1 MDSEL
6 KYQTQTQ
13 TQTQNDSKYLD
24 FFAKNTVA
32 PNMNFN
38 EILNKICFME
48 GNNMILDYK
57 IMKPIIMQ
65 NNTYDVV
72 FEHLI
77 NVTKEILLHNE
88 VMVLHVCLKGLT
100 ITDMDKHRN
109 FVLRIIKT
117 FSEQFPNKLN
127 VCNLYKTPAIFSQIF
142 ALISMF
148 IDKVTINKIRIVKSP
163 QK

>member
-1 MDSEL
+1 MDTEL

-13 TQTQNDSKYLD
+13 NDNKYLD
-24 FFAKNTVA
+24 FFAQNTFTISSH
-32 PNMNFN
+32 FN
-38 EILNKICFME
+38 ELLNKMCFIE

-65 NNTYDVV
+65 HNTYDVV

-88 VMVLHVCLKGLT
+88 FMVLHICLKGLT
-100 ITDMDKHRN
+100 ITDMDKHRG

-127 VCNLYKTPAIFSQIF
+127 VCNLYKTPAIFAQIF
-142 ALISMF
+142 GLISMF

-163 QK
+163 PK

>member
-1 MDSEL
+1 MDTEL

-13 TQTQNDSKYLD
+13 NDNKYLD
-24 FFAKNTVA
+24 FFAQNTFSVSSH
-32 PNMNFN
+32 FI
-38 EILNKICFME
+38 ELLNKMCFME
-48 GNNMILDYK
+48 GNNIILDYK
-57 IMKPIIMQ
+57 VMKPIIMQ
-65 NNTYDVV
+65 HNTYDVV

-88 VMVLHVCLKGLT
+88 LMNMHVCLKGLT
-100 ITDMDKHRN
+100 VTDMDKHRS

-117 FSEQFPNKLN
+117 FSEQFPNKLS

-142 ALISMF
+142 GLISMF

-163 QK
+163 PK

>member
-1 MDSEL
+1 MDTEL

-13 TQTQNDSKYLD
+13 NDNKYID
-24 FFAKNTVA
+24 FFAKNAIST
-32 PNMNFN
+32 NMNFN
-38 EILNKICFME
+38 EILNKMCFIQ
-48 GNNMILDYK
+48 GNNNMILDYK
-57 IMKPIIMQ
+57 IMKPVLQ
-65 NNTYDVV
+65 GSTYDIV

-88 VMVLHVCLKGLT
+88 FMVLHICLKGLSV
-100 ITDMDKHRN
+100 TDMDKHRN

-127 VCNLYKTPAIFSQIF
+127 VCNLYKTPAIFAQIF

-163 QK
+163 PK

>member
-1 MDSEL
+1 MDNEL
-6 KYQTQTQ
+6 KYQI
-13 TQTQNDSKYLD
+13 QNDNKYIDL
-24 FFAKNTVA
+24 FAQNTIT

-48 GNNMILDYK
+48 GDKVFIDYK
-57 IMKPIIMQ
+57 IMKQ
-65 NNTYDVV
+65 VLHVNTYDIV

-88 VMVLHVCLKGLT
+88 FINIHVFLKGLT

-109 FVLRIIKT
+109 FAIRIIKT

-142 ALISMF
+142 ALVSMF
-148 IDKVTINKIRIVKSP
+148 IDKVTTHKIRVVKSSP
-163 QK
+163 K

>member
-1 MDSEL
+1 MDNEL
-6 KYQTQTQ
+6 KYQI
-13 TQTQNDSKYLD
+13 QNDNKYIDL
-24 FFAKNTVA
+24 FAQNTIT

-48 GNNMILDYK
+48 GDKVFIDYK
-57 IMKPIIMQ
+57 IMKQ
-65 NNTYDVV
+65 VLHVNTYDIV

-88 VMVLHVCLKGLT
+88 FINIHVCLKGLT

-109 FVLRIIKT
+109 FAIRIIKT

-142 ALISMF
+142 ALVSMF
-148 IDKVTINKIRIVKSP
+148 IDKVTTHKIRVVKSSP
-163 QK
+163 K